1 MPLNFIIFFKVTSG
15 KYVKVSITDTG
26 IGMDEAMLQRIFE
39 PFFTTK
45 EMGRGIGLGLASVYG
60 IIKNHG
66 GFVDVRSEKGKGTS
80 FYIYLPAI
88 NGQDNSQNKENE
100 PKDKI
105 KPEAETILLVDDDEM
120 VIDVSQQL
128 LEKLG
133 YTVLTANNGHEAL
146 EIYQKHYNEIS
157 LVIIDM
163 IMPDLNGGETY
174 DELKNINPKIKALL
188 SSGYSIDGLAQD
200 IINRGCNGFIQK
212 PFNIN
217 KLSCK
222 VRDIIEI

>member
-1 MPLNFIIFFKVTSG
+1 
-15 KYVKVSITDTG
+15 
-26 IGMDEAMLQRIFE
+26 
-39 PFFTTK
+39 
-45 EMGRGIGLGLASVYG
+45 LGLASVYG

-66 GFVDVRSEKGKGTS
+66 GFIDAHSEKGKGTS

-88 NGQDNSQNKENE
+88 NEQHHLQNKEIDA
-100 PKDKI
+100 KDKI
-105 KPEAETILLVDDDEM
+105 KPGTETVLLVDDDEL

-133 YTVLTANNGHEAL
+133 YNVLTADNGHEAI
-146 EIYQKHYNEIS
+146 EIYQRHNHEIS

-174 DELKNINPKIKALL
+174 DELKTINPNIKALL
-188 SSGYSIDGLAQD
+188 SSGYSMDGLAQD
-200 IINRGCNGFIQK
+200 ILNRGCNGFIQK
-212 PFNIN
+212 PFNIK

-222 VRDIIEI
+222 VRDILDI

>member
-1 MPLNFIIFFKVTSG
+1 
-15 KYVKVSITDTG
+15 
-26 IGMDEAMLQRIFE
+26 MDVATLQRIFE

-45 EMGRGIGLGLASVYG
+45 QMGRGIGLGLASVYG

-66 GFVDVRSEKGKGTS
+66 GFVDVYSEKGKGTS

-88 NGQDNSQNKENE
+88 SGQDNSQNKEIE

-105 KPEAETILLVDDDEM
+105 KPGAETILLVDDDEM

-128 LEKLG
+128 LGKLG
-133 YTVLTANNGHEAL
+133 YTVLTANNGYEAI

-174 DELKNINPKIKALL
+174 DELKNINPDIKALL
-188 SSGYSIDGLAQD
+188 SSGYSIDGQAQD

-222 VRDIIEI
+222 VRDILEI